1 MLRPNLGS
9 NQGVIGIAILK
20 RDIEDR
26 EFVHTPSQ
34 SENYPYNK
42 MKKGQLLGIRPNLST
57 LPLTYGCYLGDTFVF
72 GVGSPL
78 AENAE
83 FYFSTPPLMPK
94 EGFDVDVQRELTRLY
109 HNQLLPNVIRP
120 ANLTSNDEVTHE
132 IDLNDA
138 SSAKLLFRSLLSV
151 GYLPTHLLTD
161 DKGGQTRLIM
171 TFALLNSNYIEP
183 FLHIYTS
190 LPNEIFEDY

>member
-42 MKKGQLLGIRPNLST
+42 MKKGQLLGIRPSLST

-94 EGFDVDVQRELTRLY
+94 EDFDVDVQRELTRLY
-109 HNQLLPNVIRP
+109 LNQLLPNVIRP

-132 IDLNDA
+132 IDLNDV